1 MLVLS
6 RRVDEAIVFPSL
18 GIRVSVLGI
27 DGGRVKFGF
36 EAPPE
41 VKVLRGELASP
52 VRPRP
57 SRVDGGHK
65 TRPAGAR

>member
-6 RRVDEAIVFPSL
+6 RRLDEEIVFPGL
-18 GIRVSVLGI
+18 GIRVTVLGI
-27 DGGRVKFGF
+27 DGGRIKVGI
-36 EAPPE
+36 EAPPT

-52 VRPRP
+52 VCPQP